1 MAGEVNLLLP
11 AAAAPGLSAQ
21 AVESKGAEATAAE
34 FARVLDAERDAAKSA
49 IGIPNPDQILPTQG
63 IGATINVPDEPIGA
77 EPLLLGSDEGPSID
91 RPGASVPASPSI
103 GDHDSSNAAID
114 GAQQIEQLS
123 VIDLQ
128 TFNPTTILESFPA
141 LGNPAPAQLAQ
152 VGGRQLG
159 AAEPGPSAA
168 AGPKAP
174 TSSKQILDGVS
185 PPPPP
190 ANALRSPLPATSPSL
205 HPEGQPPA
213 IDGPV
218 EKIQQTTI
226 ANAII
231 VPIAKG
237 VPAGALDAGRDAPS
251 VVSGLSAPENRSP
264 TIPVSLSVAPAATP
278 DFIVDQS
285 SAARSGQ
292 KPELAIASA
301 TTRHD
306 GVLELRL
313 DPPDLGAVS
322 IRFFEDDA
330 GVQRASVS
338 AHNQE
343 TLDLLRR
350 NADILHRELARHG
363 AGEFVLDF
371 SQRRESDGPFG
382 AQQKRRFLR
391 LGETPALMVSEIS
404 TRPAM
409 TIDGAIDRFA

>member
-11 AAAAPGLSAQ
+11 AGAEPRTSAQ
-21 AVESKGAEATAAE
+21 AVESKGSDAAATE
-34 FARVLDAERDAAKSA
+34 FARVVDAERDAAKSP
-49 IGIPNPDQILPTQG
+49 IGNPHPDQILPTQS
-63 IGATINVPDEPIGA
+63 ISATIDTPDETIGA
-77 EPLLLGSDEGPSID
+77 EPILIGSDEGPTFD
-91 RPGASVPASPSI
+91 RPRASAPASPSI
-103 GDHDSSNAAID
+103 GDHARTGAAID
-114 GAQQIEQLS
+114 GAQQIEQPS
-123 VIDLQ
+123 VIGPQ

-141 LGNPAPAQLAQ
+141 PGNPAPAQLAQ

-159 AAEPGPSAA
+159 AAQLGPSAA

-174 TSSKQILDGVS
+174 TSSKQILDGLS
-185 PPPPP
+185 PPPQP
-190 ANALRSPLPATSPSL
+190 ANALRSPPPATSPSL
-205 HPEGQPPA
+205 HSEGQPPA
-213 IDGPV
+213 LEGPV
-218 EKIQQTTI
+218 EKIQQTTV

-231 VPIAKG
+231 VPVAKG
-237 VPAGALDAGRDAPS
+237 VPAGALDTGRDAPS
-251 VVSGLSAPENRSP
+251 VVSGPLAPESSSH
-264 TIPVSLSVAPAATP
+264 TIPVSLSVAPAAAP

-285 SAARSGQ
+285 AVARGGQ

-363 AGEFVLDF
+363 AGEFLLDF

-391 LGETPALMVSEIS
+391 LGETPESMVSEIS
-404 TRPAM
+404 IRPAKAF
-409 TIDGAIDRFA
+409 DGAVDRFA